1 MTIITANQPPTL
13 RSVMSGGLV
22 WKSITFIVS
31 TYSCE
36 PRWRKMINSSKL
48 YKTQHISYLYRHQL
62 AIHRT
67 EYRSIVVWIHRSD
80 ASRWH
85 VKTMAGIVQACSRR
99 WCTNNH
105 QRGPLC
111 MPMGGR
117 VSRGVKEAEQGS
129 KESDDSLAP
138 LPLPRHAVL
147 RIDTH
152 TLSRGIKRSHRGK
165 LPAAKI
171 R

>member
-1 MTIITANQPPTL
+1 
-13 RSVMSGGLV
+13 
-22 WKSITFIVS
+22 
-31 TYSCE
+31 
-36 PRWRKMINSSKL
+36 
-48 YKTQHISYLYRHQL
+48 
-62 AIHRT
+62 
-67 EYRSIVVWIHRSD
+67 
-80 ASRWH
+80 
-85 VKTMAGIVQACSRR
+85 
-99 WCTNNH
+99 
-105 QRGPLC
+105 